1 MQPERWALIVDDVA
15 SGRLLA
21 EKYLQRLGWKTISVA
36 SGEQALA
43 TIDAHPFHLVLL
55 DISMPGL
62 SGEETCAGLRAL
74 PRGREL
80 RIVAYTAHAFPEERQ
95 RFLASGFDDVLVKP
109 VERATLAAVVAAAF
123 PPAADD
129 RAG

>member
-43 TIDAHPFHLVLL
+43 DLSAAV
-55 DISMPGL
+55 GL
-62 SGEETCAGLRAL
+62 SLG
-74 PRGREL
+74 
-80 RIVAYTAHAFPEERQ
+80 
-95 RFLASGFDDVLVKP
+95 
-109 VERATLAAVVAAAF
+109 
-123 PPAADD
+123 
-129 RAG
+129 